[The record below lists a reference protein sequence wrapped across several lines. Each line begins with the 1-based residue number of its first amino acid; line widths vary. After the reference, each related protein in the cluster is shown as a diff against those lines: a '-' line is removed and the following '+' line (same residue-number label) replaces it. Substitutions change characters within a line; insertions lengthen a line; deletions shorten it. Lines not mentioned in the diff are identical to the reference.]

1 MIMPNSPINS
11 NGSSLKEACA
21 ARIEAMILAGELPAG
36 EKLPPEREFAARLG
50 VSRPVVH
57 EALVELAMKGL
68 VSISPRHGVTVCDFR
83 SSGSL
88 LLIDSLLAYE
98 HQPGNTGL
106 WQNLIDFRRLIER
119 EAARL
124 AALNRN
130 SEQMRELDQLIAE
143 EQKMDCGDTA
153 KLTGLDFKFHIA
165 VARIS
170 GNMVYPLL
178 LNSFQAAYT
187 SYTHSFFLRNLCSP
201 VIRQVFSYH
210 HDLVEAIR
218 LQHPDRSA
226 DIMTAML
233 THGEQFWKG

>member
-1 MIMPNSPINS
+1 MINSPATPAN
-11 NGSSLKEACA
+11 SSLKEACVIK
-21 ARIEAMILAGELPAG
+21 IEAMILAGELPAG

-68 VSISPRHGVTVCDFR
+68 VSISPRHGVTVCDFH

-106 WQNLIDFRRLIER
+106 WQNLFDFRRLIEG
-119 EAARL
+119 EAARQ
-124 AALNRN
+124 AAVHRTN
-130 SEQMRELDQLIAE
+130 EQLQELGALLAE
-143 EQKMDCGDTA
+143 EERVDCGDVE
-153 KLTGLDFKFHIA
+153 KLTTLDFRFHIA
-165 VARIS
+165 IARVS

-187 SYTHSFFLRNLCSP
+187 SYTRSFFARNLCSP
-201 VIRQVFSYH
+201 VIGQVFGYH
-210 HDLVEAIR
+210 KDLVDAIK
-218 LQHPDRSA
+218 QQQVDRSA
-226 DIMTAML
+226 EIMLAML
-233 THGEQFWKG
+233 AHGEQFWKG

>member
-1 MIMPNSPINS
+1 MPNPPIRPS
-11 NGSSLKEACA
+11 RSSLKEACVA
-21 ARIEAMILAGELPAG
+21 KIEAMILAGELPAG
-36 EKLPPEREFAARLG
+36 GKLPPEREFAARLG

-98 HQPGNTGL
+98 HQPENTGL
-106 WQNLIDFRRLIER
+106 WQNLFDFRRLIER
-119 EAARL
+119 EAARQ
-124 AALNRN
+124 AALNRSN
-130 SEQMRELDQLIAE
+130 QQMDELNQLIAE
-143 EQKMDCGDTA
+143 ETCVDCGDA
-153 KLTGLDFKFHIA
+153 VKLTGLDFKFHIA

-201 VIRQVFSYH
+201 VIRQVFAYH
-210 HDLVEAIR
+210 HDLVDAIK
-218 LQHPDRSA
+218 QKQPDRSA

-233 THGEQFWKG
+233 AHGEQFWKG